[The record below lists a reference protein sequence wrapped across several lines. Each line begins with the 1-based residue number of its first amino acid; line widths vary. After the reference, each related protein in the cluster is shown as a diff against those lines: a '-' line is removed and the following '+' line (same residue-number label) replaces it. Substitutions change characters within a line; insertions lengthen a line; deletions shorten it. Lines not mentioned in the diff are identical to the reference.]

1 MSNFL
6 QHPQFGQIRTRKRG
20 DEFFFCGKDLCS
32 VLEIIDH
39 KQALSRLDDDQ
50 RGWYNTYTPGGNQK
64 MIYVS
69 ESGLYELIL
78 QSRKPEARKFRKWI
92 TSEVLPALR
101 KYGVYST
108 DSKQMDRAAKRLAQK
123 TVNRLLDEID
133 SQLSATDKRI
143 IARQCQTDEYEVSK
157 VLHGHQEDAYM
168 LTLLYSRATG
178 NKLLRQSFYT
188 QAGAE
193 KLLAELQKSKTTA
206 L

>member
-1 MSNFL
+1 MSNLL

-20 DEFFFCGKDLCS
+20 DEWHFCATDLCS
-32 VLEIIDH
+32 VLELTNSRMVI
-39 KQALSRLDDDQ
+39 QALDDDERCKFNLHRQ
-50 RGWYNTYTPGGNQK
+50 GETWFVT
-64 MIYVS
+64 
-69 ESGLYELIL
+69 ESGLYALIL
-78 QSRKPEARKFRKWI
+78 RSRKPEARKFRKWI

-193 KLLAELQKSKTTA
+193 KLLNELHKYKNQTI
-206 L
+206 